1 MKDRQQAPWQRSA
14 FADSND
20 DPLAGFANIMDVML
34 VFSLG
39 LILAIVTQS
48 KELQAHLKLNQET
61 VVKTGKELVD
71 SPDLIKQIQNGS
83 KDGMESLGQ
92 VFRDPKT
99 GKLIL
104 IEMGENNE

>member
-1 MKDRQQAPWQRSA
+1 MKKRKQAPWQRSV
-14 FADSND
+14 FADSDD
-20 DPLAGFANIMDVML
+20 DPLAGFVNIMDVML

-39 LILAIVTQS
+39 LILAIVAQS
-48 KELQAHLKLNQET
+48 KDLQAHFKLDKET
-61 VVKTGKELVD
+61 VVKSGKELVD

-92 VFRDPKT
+92 VYRDPET

-104 IEMGENNE
+104 IEMSDNEN

>member
-1 MKDRQQAPWQRSA
+1 MSDRKQPPWQRSA
-14 FADSND
+14 FPDSDD

-48 KELQAHLKLNQET
+48 KELQAHFKLDQET

-83 KDGMESLGQ
+83 KEGMESLGQ
-92 VFRDPKT
+92 VYRDPKT

-104 IEMGENNE
+104 IEMGNSDE